1 MSTIS
6 QNSTTDLNGKVTFNK
21 GAFPQL
27 MTPTFMIFIWGYQP
41 VMNAIQA
48 WNPAIGFIFA
58 FVVFLIWFCH
68 DRAFLASQGAFVPHW
83 LWFLFVPV
91 YIYKRQKRNGNSRW
105 WVVFWLISVLMGL
118 VVSAATMAV
127 FHPQGY

>member
-1 MSTIS
+1 MATPRKKKPATKNRMTFEQKRLSEIIK
-6 QNSTTDLNGKVTFNK
+6 KVYHE
-21 GAFPQL
+21 L
-27 MTPTFMIFIWGYQP
+27 Y
-41 VMNAIQA
+41 
-48 WNPAIGFIFA
+48 

-105 WVVFWLISVLMGL
+105 WVVFWLISVIMGL